1 MVNYFLPLSLTPIFK
16 SFFLIKQPLA
26 IIKQLI
32 KLIYYFFI
40 INYLV
45 CFMLIYSHAST
56 AALDSGSNETPCED
70 FNNLSLEKQ

>member
-1 MVNYFLPLSLTPIFK
+1 MENKVLMLNYALMYNKLT
-16 SFFLIKQPLA
+16 LA

-32 KLIYYFFI
+32 KLMYYFFI

-70 FNNLSLEKQ
+70 FNILSLEKQ